1 MEELKPIRRQ
11 MKLFHLERPQ
21 RLRLGDEFFRSIP
34 AQPGVYFFSG
44 GPGGELLYIGQSGD
58 LKARVGSYRHVTPE
72 KNARR

>member
-11 MKLFHLERPQ
+11 MKLFHLERPL

-34 AQPGVYFFSG
+34 AQPRVYFFLG
-44 GPGGELLYIGQSGD
+44 GQGELLYIGQSGD

-72 KNARR
+72 KNAQR